1 MCCKNSKLSNYGTR
15 TMHRAHALQDGT
27 ITSPIAR
34 SIRKL
39 LWEPKYAIINLC
51 ANNGVYMYLS
61 SRLRECY
68 RLPRFI
74 LLTVGTLFKNLL
86 KEILTLRVVVDF
98 S

>member
-1 MCCKNSKLSNYGTR
+1 
-15 TMHRAHALQDGT
+15 MHRAHALQDGT

-51 ANNGVYMYLS
+51 ANNRVYMLTFA
-61 SRLRECY
+61 RE
-68 RLPRFI
+68 LPTFKI
-74 LLTVGTLFKNLL
+74 HSTITVGTLFKNLL
-86 KEILTLRVVVDF
+86 KEILTLRVVADLINY